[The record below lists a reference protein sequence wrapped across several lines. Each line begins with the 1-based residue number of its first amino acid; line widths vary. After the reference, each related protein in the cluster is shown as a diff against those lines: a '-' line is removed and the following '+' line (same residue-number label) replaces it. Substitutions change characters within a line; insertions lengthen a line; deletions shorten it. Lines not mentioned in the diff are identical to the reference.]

1 MASYRIYSR
10 VRYYLTRN
18 SRQEA
23 DFLVSDDRGTPVLAV
38 QVSLDISLPDTLKR
52 ELDPLVA
59 IAAYFGTRANL
70 IITMGREQGFE
81 KDGVAVS
88 AMPAW
93 RWLLGEM
100 PG

>member
-1 MASYRIYSR
+1 MASHRICPR
-10 VRYYLTRN
+10 VSYYLTRN
-18 SRQEA
+18 SRQEV

-59 IAAYFGTRANL
+59 TAADFGTRENL

-81 KDGVAVS
+81 KDGVTVS
-88 AMPAW
+88 ATLQDHP
-93 RWLLGEM
+93 
-100 PG
+100 

>member
-1 MASYRIYSR
+1 M
-10 VRYYLTRN
+10 
-18 SRQEA
+18 
-23 DFLVSDDRGTPVLAV
+23 
-38 QVSLDISLPDTLKR
+38 PDTLER

-59 IAAYFGTRANL
+59 TAAYFGTRENL

-81 KDGVAVS
+81 KDGVTVS
-88 AMPAW
+88 ALPTW